1 MAPRKP
7 IRPGVKT
14 ESKPEQKKRAE
25 KQKSNEPGIWD
36 MIKSF
41 VSDERTRFVA
51 GLMLL
56 LGVLYLIMAFISY
69 FISHHGASIVR
80 NQGNALRHPELDI
93 HYGSLLIAHFYSQ
106 MVWSFILC
114 YYIFYWTD

>member
-14 ESKPEQKKRAE
+14 DPKPEQKKRAE

-69 FISHHGASIVR
+69 FISGAADQSIM
-80 NQGNALRHPELDI
+80 ELPLSEIKAMRYDT
-93 HYGSLLIAHFYSQ
+93 Q
-106 MVWSFILC
+106 N
-114 YYIFYWTD
+114 WTDRKSVV